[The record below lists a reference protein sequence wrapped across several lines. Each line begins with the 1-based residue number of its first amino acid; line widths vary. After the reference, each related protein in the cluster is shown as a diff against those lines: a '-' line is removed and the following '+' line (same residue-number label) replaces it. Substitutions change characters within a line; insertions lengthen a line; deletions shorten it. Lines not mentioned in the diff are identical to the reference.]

1 MVIEINDSN
10 MVNFSNFKELI
21 LILVRMVIFLNYLFN
36 KVFNNLK
43 FCENIL

>member
-21 LILVRMVIFLNYLFN
+21 LILVRMVIFMNYL
-36 KVFNNLK
+36 LK
-43 FCENIL
+43 KSV

>member
-1 MVIEINDSN
+1 MVIEISDSN

-21 LILVRMVIFLNYLFN
+21 LILVRMVIFMNYLLK

>member
-21 LILVRMVIFLNYLFN
+21 LILIKMVIFLNYLF
-36 KVFNNLK
+36 KLSV
-43 FCENIL
+43 